1 MKFISPHKTIIM
13 SLFMCTMLRHLIF
26 ETLTKTAQKTIFNA
40 TVMGHVHS
48 VPYLSHLHNHVA

>member
-1 MKFISPHKTIIM
+1 M